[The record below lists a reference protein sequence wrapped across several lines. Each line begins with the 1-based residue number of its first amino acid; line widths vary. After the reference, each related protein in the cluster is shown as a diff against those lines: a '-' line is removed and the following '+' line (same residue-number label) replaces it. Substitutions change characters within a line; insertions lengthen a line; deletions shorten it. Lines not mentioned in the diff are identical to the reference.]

1 MGSKWEIQAKLT
13 ANSKLIVRALRHRN
27 YRLFFTG
34 QTISMIGTWM
44 QDIAINWLIYELTGS
59 PLMIGMVNFCS
70 KIPGFML
77 GPFAGLIVDR
87 FNRRRIII
95 FTQSMSMLQAL
106 TMAILVLTG
115 RVEVWHVMALGTL
128 LGCIQ
133 AFDLPARHA
142 FIVDMVDDRDD
153 MNNAIALNS
162 IIINTARLV
171 GPSVAGILIAIVGEG
186 ICFLLNAGSFIAVI
200 TALMAM
206 KINTGP
212 EEPSRRW
219 AIGHELREGFSYAYH
234 FLPIR
239 YLFFLLW
246 IICFLGMPY
255 IVLMPIFAD
264 QVLGGGSTML
274 GFLFSATGLGAICGA
289 SFLAVRS
296 QVAGLENITP
306 AAAGLFGLA
315 LVVFSQNT
323 SVWLALGIMFF
334 AGIGM
339 IMHSIATNT
348 LLQTVVDD
356 GKRGRI
362 MSMYSMAFQ
371 GLTPLGSLLAGF
383 LAQQI
388 GAPATECI
396 FGSVCVI
403 GAMVFYNCLPKMKA
417 HMSVIYN

>member
-1 MGSKWEIQAKLT
+1 MGSKWDIQDKIT
-13 ANSKLIVRALRHRN
+13 ANCKLIVRALRHRN

-44 QDIAINWLIYELTGS
+44 QDIAINWLIYQLTGS
-59 PLMIGMVNFCS
+59 ALMLGTVNFCS
-70 KIPGFML
+70 KMPGFML
-77 GPFAGLIVDR
+77 GPLAGLLVDR
-87 FNRRRIII
+87 FSRHRIII
-95 FTQSMSMLQAL
+95 FTQIMSMLQAL
-106 TMAILVLTG
+106 VMAVLVLSN
-115 RVEVWHVMALGTL
+115 RIEVWHVMALGTM

-133 AFDLPARHA
+133 AFDMPARHA
-142 FIVDMVDDRDD
+142 FIVDLVDDRED

-162 IIINTARLV
+162 IIINVARLI
-171 GPSVAGILIAIVGEG
+171 GPSIAGILIAIVGEG

-200 TALMAM
+200 AALLAM
-206 KINTGP
+206 KIRTKHI
-212 EEPSRRW
+212 ESASRSISR
-219 AIGHELREGFSYAYH
+219 ELCEGFTYAYQ

-246 IICFLGMPY
+246 VISFLGMPY
-255 IVLMPIFAD
+255 IVFMPIFAD
-264 QVLGGGSTML
+264 QVLGGGSYVL

-289 SFLAVRS
+289 SFLAARS
-296 QVAGLENITP
+296 YVAGLENIIP
-306 AAAGLFGLA
+306 VAAGLFGLA
-315 LVVFSQNT
+315 LTIFSQNT
-323 SVWLALGIMFF
+323 SIWLALCIMFF

-356 GKRGRI
+356 DKRGRI

-383 LAQQI
+383 LAERI

-396 FGSVCVI
+396 FGSICLL
-403 GAMVFYNCLPKMKA
+403 GAIAFYNCLPKMKA
-417 HMSVIYN
+417 HMSAIYN

>member
-1 MGSKWEIQAKLT
+1 MGSKQEIQAKIT
-13 ANSKLIVRALRHRN
+13 ATSKLMVRALRHRN

-34 QTISMIGTWM
+34 QTISMMGTWM
-44 QDIAINWLIYELTGS
+44 QDVAINWLIYQLTGS
-59 PLMIGMVNFCS
+59 AIMLGAVNFCS
-70 KIPGFML
+70 KMPGFML
-77 GPFAGLIVDR
+77 GPFAGLLVDR
-87 FNRRRIII
+87 FSRHKIII
-95 FTQSMSMLQAL
+95 FTQIMSMLQAL
-106 TMAILVLTG
+106 IMAVLVLTD
-115 RVEVWHVMALGTL
+115 RIEVWHVMALGTL

-133 AFDLPARHA
+133 ALDLPARHA
-142 FIVDMVDDRDD
+142 FIIDMVDDRED

-162 IIINTARLV
+162 IIINAARLV
-171 GPSVAGILIAIVGEG
+171 GPSIAGILIAIVGEG

-200 TALMAM
+200 AALMAM
-206 KINTGP
+206 KIRTAP
-212 EEPSRRW
+212 VEARDRS
-219 AIGHELREGFSYAYH
+219 IGRELRQGFTYAYY
-234 FLPIR
+234 FIPIR

-246 IICFLGMPY
+246 IISFLGMPY

-264 QVLGGGSTML
+264 QVLGGGSYIL

-289 SFLAVRS
+289 SFLAARS
-296 QVAGLENITP
+296 SIAGLENIIP
-306 AAAGLFGLA
+306 VAAGLFGLSLA
-315 LVVFSQNT
+315 IFSQNT

-356 GKRGRI
+356 DKRGRV

-383 LAQQI
+383 LAEQI

-396 FGSVCVI
+396 FSIICVF
-403 GAMVFYNCLPKMKA
+403 GAIAFYNCLPKMKA
-417 HMSVIYN
+417 HMSAIYN